1 MVSPL
6 RPSGALFAALALWA
20 VGLLVLALAGLGG
33 RVDVHPDNPAL
44 APPMPTTVLQELD
57 ARLAG
62 MGDYAEVGQ
71 RPLLNADRRPAAVAA
86 AADGGTDTP
95 LAATLTSVL
104 IAGETR
110 IAIVQNPD
118 DPAAYRVRVGDLLQ
132 GTSWRLVDLQP
143 RRALFEGP
151 SGRRELELR
160 VFDGTG
166 APMPPAPAPSAPPPP
181 AAVSTDGTTGRPG
194 AVETAPAPGENAV
207 PIANDPATEM
217 TPEQQVEAIRRRIE
231 ARRAQRAQEGADERA
246 AQERNKQV
254 E

>member
-1 MVSPL
+1 MVSLL
-6 RPSGALFAALALWA
+6 RPSGALFAALALWG
-20 VGLLVLALAGLGG
+20 VGLLVLGLAGLGG
-33 RVDVHPDNPAL
+33 RVGVHPDNPAL
-44 APPMPTTVLQELD
+44 APPMPTTILQELD

-118 DPAAYRVRVGDLLQ
+118 DPMAYRVRVGELLQ

-166 APMPPAPAPSAPPPP
+166 APMPPAPPPP
-181 AAVSTDGTTGRPG
+181 AVPPRGERAAVAPSGQPG
-194 AVETAPAPGENAV
+194 PAEGATPVEGAV
-207 PIANDPATEM
+207 PIANDPAAEM